1 MRKFLIASAIA
12 LTSLSIAAPAF
23 AGDFKPIS
31 QEAYQQAAAS
41 GKPYVMFVKA
51 DWCPVCKREMPI
63 LESLMKDPAFKDYT
77 ILVVDFDANKK
88 AVAMLQVEHQ
98 STLVVMRGNKDIA
111 RATGL
116 TDEAAIRA
124 LLLKAA

>member
-1 MRKFLIASAIA
+1 
-12 LTSLSIAAPAF
+12 
-23 AGDFKPIS
+23 
-31 QEAYQQAAAS
+31 
-41 GKPYVMFVKA
+41 MFVKA